1 MPVVQVYMWSGR
13 TEEQKRNIA
22 KGITK
27 VFGDAAG
34 VPAEAMHV
42 VFHDVDKS
50 DWAIAGK
57 LCSEQ

>member
-13 TEEQKRNIA
+13 TEEQKRKIA
-22 KGITK
+22 QGITK

-57 LCSEQ
+57 LCSED

>member
-13 TEEQKRNIA
+13 TKEQKRKIA
-22 KGITK
+22 EGITQ
-27 VFGDAAG
+27 VFGEAAG

-42 VFHDVDKS
+42 VFHDIDKS

-57 LCSEQ
+57 LCSES